1 MIKGKA
7 YCKCIATHTCP
18 SLSYWEMLNIVNGY
32 IAVKKYLPV
41 EKKDENVTVNVIRL
55 KYRDIVKQNYKNK
68 IK

>member
-1 MIKGKA
+1 
-7 YCKCIATHTCP
+7 
-18 SLSYWEMLNIVNGY
+18 MLNIVNGY